1 MLLNHWTHNVR
12 LILSLLI
19 SKVKLVYLML
29 SPYLIVRAKVI
40 TVNRETQLIVLY
52 RKNKNRWVLR
62 YITWMEI
69 RNFIIGIIILSYIIR
84 IFI

>member
-19 SKVKLVYLML
+19 NKVKLVYLML

-40 TVNRETQLIVLY
+40 TVNQETQLIVLY

-69 RNFIIGIIILSYIIR
+69 RNFIIGMIILSYIVR
-84 IFI
+84 VFI

>member
-1 MLLNHWTHNVR
+1 MLLNHWTHNAR
-12 LILSLLI
+12 LILLSLI
-19 SKVKLVYLML
+19 QKVKPVYLML

-40 TVNRETQLIVLY
+40 TVNQETQLIVLY

-69 RNFIIGIIILSYIIR
+69 RNFIIGMIILSYIVR
-84 IFI
+84 VFI

>member
-1 MLLNHWTHNVR
+1 
-12 LILSLLI
+12 
-19 SKVKLVYLML
+19 ML

-69 RNFIIGIIILSYIIR
+69 RNFIIGIIILSYIVR
-84 IFI
+84 VFI